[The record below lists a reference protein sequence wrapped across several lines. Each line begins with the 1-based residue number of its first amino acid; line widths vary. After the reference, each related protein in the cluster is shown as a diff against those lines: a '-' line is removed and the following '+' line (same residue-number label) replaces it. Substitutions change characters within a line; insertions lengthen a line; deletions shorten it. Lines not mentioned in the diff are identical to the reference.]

1 MERHNIFKR
10 MEKLCKVKKST
21 TKSNDLAEAI
31 DRDMTRLM
39 LHSEKQFQKRSP
51 TPFSSTLAQ
60 ACLSVSI
67 LKLLQLS
74 QKHGT
79 DKKVA
84 IASLQSKCTKK
95 VPLPES
101 LPATKSALKLAR
113 KEVKRIRKHA
123 LEIRDQHLLDS
134 LSNCE
139 DPKILKRIKRA
150 EELSRS
156 YQKIAHILNP
166 SNAALVTQVEI
177 PADGLPPKQAIKWNR
192 ITDPNQV
199 TEIIF
204 NRNTKHFQ
212 GAHGTPFT
220 TEPLAT
226 VYDWSATT
234 PAHAATLEGSPP
246 EHENELVQL
255 ILNHSKRKIRSF
267 QATITLEELIK
278 RLRKW
283 SEKTSTSPSCRH
295 LGHYKSLLPGAGCDM
310 DEYKLSKACMIL
322 EVHLDLL
329 NYCAKTGYSL
339 HRWQTIVTTTI
350 PKEAGNFK
358 IHRLRVIHLYE
369 ADLTALFSIW
379 SRRMIVNSEKKKT
392 INEGSFGAR
401 PGRTSQDPAYLQT
414 LQIETALL
422 SRTKLANCPNDAT
435 QCYDRIIPNHA
446 MLSAASHGMPSSAAT
461 CIGSTLQHARYHL
474 RTALSQTKE
483 YWTNKPGSPV
493 YGTGQGSAISPS
505 LCCVTYSDA
514 MDVHA
519 SISHGAKYVCPF
531 DDIST
536 TINNIGFVDDTN
548 TTTCDLVSEL
558 SPDVLQEH
566 LRASVQNW
574 NDLLIVLGGAIE
586 FSKTE
591 VYLLDWKFDSQG
603 YAIPYCDATRTLS
616 FQRSSGDTM
625 SVPISSLSEPFK
637 TLGYHLSMTQDNSKQ
652 FDVVKKRSHEIANA
666 ICGSSCNRREA
677 FVTYFAVYNPSLA
690 YVLPLTTFTK
700 QQCKVIS
707 TKPTQLFLQK
717 CGFVST
723 TARAIVYAS
732 RKSGGLGF
740 RHLYTEQGIAHL
752 VKLFQALRTP
762 SQACQLTRIAIRW
775 WHSHAGTGYDLLMYP
790 YRSCLH
796 LEGTWLTSTRDF
808 LQSIHG
814 RVESSFRSHS
824 LPFRDGD

>member
-1 MERHNIFKR
+1 MSRKSPSFPVPTMSFTIPANEPNSPSSGAMGEGSHPKKPPHETEIRGIPRKIFVFNPQNPEFVPQNHSPLSPCDLPDDPTVATTSSNRPQSTTASVSSNHPNLTSTDCSSHQNDLSQDSSSHLLRSPTTILTTADNHNHLVGDDITHKDPNHLRIILQNPNGFSIENNLFEYEYSIQQMHSLCADVTLLPETNLFWPDYQVYTSTSAHRRHVHQHSKQVYSCSLKKYDSTYQPGGTCSIVSGHATGRVHSTSKDDPLGRWSIMHLNKSNGSMLSIICCYQVCNQTIDKVGPKTAFAQQWTILRDQGIEHPNPRRQFIKDLDKLLKSLTSQNHSIVLAGDFNESIGDDPNALDAIIIKYNLTDAVNHLHGSHEIPTYSRGTKRLDYIFLSHDLLPAISQSGILPFDSIIPSDHRPIFVDLDTRKCFGGEISPLMCPPSRRLLSKHKTSREDYVEDLFHSMERHNIFKR

-51 TPFSSTLAQ
+51 TPFSSNLAQ

-79 DKKVA
+79 DKKAA

-113 KEVKRIRKHA
+113 KEVKRIQKHA
-123 LEIRDQHLLDS
+123 VEIRDQHLLDA

-234 PAHAATLEGSPP
+234 PADAATLEGSPP

-267 QATITLEELIK
+267 QATITLGELIK

-295 LGHYKSLLPGAGCDM
+295 LGHYKSLLPGGC
-310 DEYKLSKACMIL
+310 C
-322 EVHLDLL
+322 
-329 NYCAKTGYSL
+329 
-339 HRWQTIVTTTI
+339 
-350 PKEAGNFK
+350 
-358 IHRLRVIHLYE
+358 
-369 ADLTALFSIW
+369 
-379 SRRMIVNSEKKKT
+379 SR
-392 INEGSFGAR
+392 
-401 PGRTSQDPAYLQT
+401 P
-414 LQIETALL
+414 
-422 SRTKLANCPNDAT
+422 
-435 QCYDRIIPNHA
+435 
-446 MLSAASHGMPSSAAT
+446 
-461 CIGSTLQHARYHL
+461 
-474 RTALSQTKE
+474 
-483 YWTNKPGSPV
+483 
-493 YGTGQGSAISPS
+493 
-505 LCCVTYSDA
+505 
-514 MDVHA
+514 
-519 SISHGAKYVCPF
+519 
-531 DDIST
+531 
-536 TINNIGFVDDTN
+536 
-548 TTTCDLVSEL
+548 
-558 SPDVLQEH
+558 
-566 LRASVQNW
+566 
-574 NDLLIVLGGAIE
+574 
-586 FSKTE
+586 
-591 VYLLDWKFDSQG
+591 
-603 YAIPYCDATRTLS
+603 
-616 FQRSSGDTM
+616 
-625 SVPISSLSEPFK
+625 
-637 TLGYHLSMTQDNSKQ
+637 
-652 FDVVKKRSHEIANA
+652 
-666 ICGSSCNRREA
+666 
-677 FVTYFAVYNPSLA
+677 
-690 YVLPLTTFTK
+690 
-700 QQCKVIS
+700 
-707 TKPTQLFLQK
+707 
-717 CGFVST
+717 
-723 TARAIVYAS
+723 
-732 RKSGGLGF
+732 
-740 RHLYTEQGIAHL
+740 
-752 VKLFQALRTP
+752 
-762 SQACQLTRIAIRW
+762 
-775 WHSHAGTGYDLLMYP
+775 
-790 YRSCLH
+790 
-796 LEGTWLTSTRDF
+796 
-808 LQSIHG
+808 
-814 RVESSFRSHS
+814 
-824 LPFRDGD
+824 